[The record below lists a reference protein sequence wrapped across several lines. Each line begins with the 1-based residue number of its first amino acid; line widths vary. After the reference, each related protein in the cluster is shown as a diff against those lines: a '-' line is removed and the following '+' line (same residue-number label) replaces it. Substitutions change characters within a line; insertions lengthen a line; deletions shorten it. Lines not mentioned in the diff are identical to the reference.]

1 LLKIEFDRKVTRED
15 RIRAALRKIGVP
27 LNDAPVAVVEGDS
40 LGTKRK
46 TLAEAHEHDHGGW
59 LGEQTDLLFAGICG
73 ILLVTGWLVST
84 FTSQSP
90 WVPPSLYLDGYVFG
104 GYFTFREA
112 LENVLAR
119 RFEIDFLMLA
129 AELGAASLREW
140 AEGALLLFLFSL
152 GHALETIKSSRAQR
166 WSPFAERR
174 FRCRKLQNTFNE
186 SIRTVRRQS
195 DAITEDSGNPDL
207 LARVAA
213 IQHHKGCA
221 F

>member
-1 LLKIEFDRKVTRED
+1 
-15 RIRAALRKIGVP
+15 
-27 LNDAPVAVVEGDS
+27 
-40 LGTKRK
+40 
-46 TLAEAHEHDHGGW
+46 
-59 LGEQTDLLFAGICG
+59 
-73 ILLVTGWLVST
+73 
-84 FTSQSP
+84 
-90 WVPPSLYLDGYVFG
+90 
-104 GYFTFREA
+104 
-112 LENVLAR
+112 VLAR